1 MNSKVTADSKRRRFL
16 KTLVSIPAL
25 ASAGISTA
33 GARALNEATKDPAEA
48 NRGVKLSLNAY
59 SFNDQL
65 LDGSMSLE
73 DLLGFCAQQG
83 LVAADLTGYY
93 FAGYPNVP
101 PDDYLYNIKRT
112 AFKLG
117 VEISGTGVRNDFTHA
132 DAAKRRE
139 SVQLV
144 KNWID
149 AAEKLGAQTIRIF
162 SGNQNPEGYSRQQ
175 VLDWM
180 YTDIRECIEYGKR
193 HGVVIALQNHN
204 DFIRTS
210 AETIQIMEALR
221 SDWFGL
227 MLDIGSFRAADPYD
241 EISRTVKYAITWQ
254 IKEKVFVHGKEVDVD
269 TDKLAAIIRKSGYR
283 GYLPVEALGKGDAK
297 AKVSALLDK
306 LRNSFSRVQAR

>member
-1 MNSKVTADSKRRRFL
+1 MKPTVTADSKRRAFL
-16 KTLVSIPAL
+16 KSIAIVPAL
-25 ASAGISTA
+25 ASARISPG
-33 GARALNEATKDPAEA
+33 GAWPLEGEMNDPAEA

-65 LDGSMSLE
+65 LNGNMTLE
-73 DLLGFCAQQG
+73 DMLRFCAEQG

-101 PDDYLYNIKRT
+101 PDEYLYNVKRT
-112 AFKLG
+112 AFRLG

-132 DAAKRRE
+132 DPAKRRE

-162 SGNQNPEGYSRQQ
+162 SGNKNPEGYSRQQ

-180 YTDIRECIEYGKR
+180 YTDIRECIEYGKS

-204 DFIRTS
+204 DFIKTS
-210 AETIQIMEALR
+210 AETIEIMEALR

-227 MLDIGSFRAADPYD
+227 MLDIGSFRAANPYD
-241 EISRTVKYAITWQ
+241 EIARTIKYAITWQ
-254 IKEKVFVHGKEVDVD
+254 VKEKVFVDGKEVDVD
-269 TDKLAAIIRKSGYR
+269 TDKLAAIIRQSGYR

-297 AKVSALLDK
+297 AKVSALVAK
-306 LRNSFSRVQAR
+306 LRKSFSRV